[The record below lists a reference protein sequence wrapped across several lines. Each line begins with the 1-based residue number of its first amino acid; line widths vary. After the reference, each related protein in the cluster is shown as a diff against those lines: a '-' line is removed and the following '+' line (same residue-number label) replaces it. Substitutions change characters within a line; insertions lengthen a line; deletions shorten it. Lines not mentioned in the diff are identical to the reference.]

1 LIEKRK
7 KENQNFQKELKM
19 LNRTFVFLFMAVLS
33 ACNNPSYLEFK
44 NFKNGWDKSK
54 KLEFNII
61 NDNINTPKDI
71 FFVLRHNQDYP
82 FSNIFLISE
91 LSFENKEIILDTF
104 EFQLANPKG
113 DWLGEKKISV
123 VEHMLPY
130 KSNFILKDTNK
141 LKIRTSMRLNDS
153 SGEIENLPGIV
164 NFGILID

>member
-1 LIEKRK
+1 
-7 KENQNFQKELKM
+7 M
-19 LNRTFVFLFMAVLS
+19 LNRTFVFVFISLIS

-44 NFKNGWDKSK
+44 NFKDGWGKSK
-54 KLEFNII
+54 ILEFNII
-61 NDNINTPKDI
+61 NDNVNTPKDI
-71 FFVLRHNQDYP
+71 SFILRHNQDYP

-113 DWLGEKKISV
+113 DWLGKKKISV

-130 KSNFILKDTNK
+130 KSNFILKESNK

-153 SGEIENLPGIV
+153 SEEIENLPGIV

>member
-1 LIEKRK
+1 
-7 KENQNFQKELKM
+7 M
-19 LNRTFVFLFMAVLS
+19 LNRTFVFLLISALF

-61 NDNINTPKDI
+61 NDNTNTPKDI
-71 FFVLRHNQDYP
+71 SFILRHNQDYP

-91 LSFENKEIILDTF
+91 LSFVNKEIIIDTF

-123 VEHMLPY
+123 VEHTLPF
-130 KSNFILKDTNK
+130 KSNFILKDKNK

-153 SGEIENLPGIV
+153 SEEIENLPGIV

>member
-1 LIEKRK
+1 
-7 KENQNFQKELKM
+7 M
-19 LNRTFVFLFMAVLS
+19 LNRTFVFLFMSVFF
-33 ACNNPSYLEFK
+33 ACNNPTYLEFK

-61 NDNINTPKDI
+61 NDKINTPKDI
-71 FFVLRHNQDYP
+71 SFILRHNQDYP

-91 LSFENKEIILDTF
+91 LSFENKEIIIDTF

-113 DWLGEKKISV
+113 DWLGKKKISV
-123 VEHMLPY
+123 VEHMLPF

-141 LKIRTSMRLNDS
+141 LRIRTSMRLNDS
-153 SGEIENLPGIV
+153 SEEIENLPGIV

>member
-153 SGEIENLPGIV
+153 PEEIENLPGIV

>member
-19 LNRTFVFLFMAVLS
+19 LNRTFVFLFISVLF

-153 SGEIENLPGIV
+153 SEEIENLPGIV

>member
-1 LIEKRK
+1 
-7 KENQNFQKELKM
+7 M
-19 LNRTFVFLFMAVLS
+19 LNRTFIFLFISALL

-61 NDNINTPKDI
+61 NDNTNTPKDI
-71 FFVLRHNQDYP
+71 SFVLRHNQDYP

-91 LSFENKEIILDTF
+91 LSFENKEIIIDTF

-123 VEHMLPY
+123 VEHTLPF
-130 KSNFILKDTNK
+130 KSNFILKNANK
-141 LKIRTSMRLNDS
+141 LRIRTSMRLNDS
-153 SGEIENLPGIV
+153 SKEIENLPGIV

>member
-1 LIEKRK
+1 MI
-7 KENQNFQKELKM
+7 
-19 LNRTFVFLFMAVLS
+19 NRTFVFLFMSLLF

-71 FFVLRHNQDYP
+71 SFVLRHNQDYP

-91 LSFENKEIILDTF
+91 LFLEDKEPVIDTF

-113 DWLGEKKISV
+113 DWLGKKKISV
-123 VEHMLPY
+123 VEHMLPF

-141 LKIRTSMRLNDS
+141 LRIRTSMRLNDS
-153 SGEIENLPGIV
+153 SEEIENLPGIV

>member
-1 LIEKRK
+1 
-7 KENQNFQKELKM
+7 M
-19 LNRTFVFLFMAVLS
+19 LNRTFVFLLISALF

-71 FFVLRHNQDYP
+71 SFILRHNQDYP

-91 LSFENKEIILDTF
+91 LSSENKGIIIDTF

-123 VEHMLPY
+123 VEHTLQF
-130 KSNFILKDTNK
+130 KSNFILKDKNK

-153 SGEIENLPGIV
+153 SKEIENLPGIV

>member
-1 LIEKRK
+1 
-7 KENQNFQKELKM
+7 M
-19 LNRTFVFLFMAVLS
+19 LNRTFVFLLISALF

-71 FFVLRHNQDYP
+71 SFILRHNQDYP

-91 LSFENKEIILDTF
+91 LSFENKEIIIDTF

-113 DWLGEKKISV
+113 DWLGKKKISV
-123 VEHMLPY
+123 VEHMLPF

-141 LKIRTSMRLNDS
+141 LRIRTSMRLNDS
-153 SGEIENLPGIV
+153 SEEIENLPGIV

>member
-1 LIEKRK
+1 
-7 KENQNFQKELKM
+7 M
-19 LNRTFVFLFMAVLS
+19 LNRTFVFLFMSVFF

-61 NDNINTPKDI
+61 NDNTNTPKDI
-71 FFVLRHNQDYP
+71 FFILRHNQDYP

-91 LSFENKEIILDTF
+91 LSFENKEIIIDTF

-123 VEHMLPY
+123 VEHTLPF
-130 KSNFILKDTNK
+130 KSNFILKDKNK

-153 SGEIENLPGIV
+153 SEEIENLPGIV